1 MVAELTKAGV
11 DVEETD
17 DGMIVRGGAK
27 PHGASFETYKD
38 HRIAMS
44 LAVLGLAAEGTSRID
59 EPEVVAISYPDFFN
73 PLERL
78 GD

>member
-1 MVAELTKAGV
+1 MVAELSKAGV

-17 DGMIVRGGAK
+17 DGMIVRGGEK

-44 LAVLGLAAEGTSRID
+44 LSILGLAAEGASRID
-59 EPEVVAISYPDFFN
+59 EPEVVAISYPDFFGTI
-73 PLERL
+73 EKL
-78 GD
+78 GG